1 MLAYDRD
8 LVCETGTERLTAMRV
23 CPQTP
28 TPMRRIPIALFA
40 LSTVVLSPGLTAR
53 GQAPTMDAPSGRFL
67 VPIQRPPE
75 LKQEYFRAERAWHT
89 GSSLIE
95 ARARLDRVLLRL
107 PDDHEALRLRARVS
121 MDLDRTA
128 DALLDARRAVTL
140 IETDPDAWLLLAET
154 SLRANDPESAL
165 EAMEQAASR
174 VDERPDD
181 HLRLSWIAQELGFL
195 DRAETHARVGLAM
208 DAPRPAALRRLAH
221 VFMAQNRPD
230 DAARLLARALDE
242 GSCRIDLVTTDPV
255 LEPLGAHPLLARWF

>member
-1 MLAYDRD
+1 
-8 LVCETGTERLTAMRV
+8 
-23 CPQTP
+23 
-28 TPMRRIPIALFA
+28 MRRIPFALFA
-40 LSTVVLSPGLTAR
+40 LSTVVLVPGLTAR
-53 GQAPTMDAPSGRFL
+53 GQAPAMEAPARSFV

-75 LKQEYFRAERAWHT
+75 LKQEYFRAERAWHA

-95 ARARLDRVLLRL
+95 AKARLDRVLLRL

-121 MDLDRTA
+121 LDLGRVA
-128 DALLDARRAVTL
+128 DALLDAQRAVTL

-154 SLRANDPESAL
+154 CLRGGDRKSAL
-165 EAMEQAASR
+165 EAMEQAAAR

-208 DAPRPAALRRLAH
+208 DAPRPTALRRLAH

-255 LEPLGAHPLLARWF
+255 LAPLGAHPLLARWF